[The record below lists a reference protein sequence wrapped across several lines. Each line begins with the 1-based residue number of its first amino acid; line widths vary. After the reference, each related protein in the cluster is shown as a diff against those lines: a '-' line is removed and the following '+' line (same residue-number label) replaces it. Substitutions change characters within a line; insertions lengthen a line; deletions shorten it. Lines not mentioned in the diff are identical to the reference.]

1 MVVLTS
7 FVKPAAETKIRVM
20 WTPPRTTLLTI
31 SSALLVVAPKCPVC
45 FLAYFGIF
53 GVATASASV
62 YRAWLPAVTAI
73 WLVITVA
80 TLAFQRRGPRRQ
92 YGPALLGLVAAL
104 VLLSGKFIL
113 DNQALIVAGIV
124 ALLGAVIWPSWSRKP
139 GPDEICPRCDELPI
153 LRDKKPT

>member
-1 MVVLTS
+1 
-7 FVKPAAETKIRVM
+7 M
-20 WTPPRTTLLTI
+20 WKPPRTTLLTI

-62 YRAWLPAVTAI
+62 YRAWLPPVTAI
-73 WLVITVA
+73 WLALTVA
-80 TLAFQRRGPRRQ
+80 TLAFQRRGPHRS
-92 YGPALLGLVAAL
+92 GPALLGFVAAL

-124 ALLGAVIWPSWSRKP
+124 ALLGAVIWRSWVREP
-139 GPDEICPRCDELPI
+139 GSDEICPQCEELPI